1 MKLFTYLIIF
11 LFISAKVNAEESF
24 GDWSG
29 LYLGVYYSEDKLSA
43 SATSATYPD
52 SPYDVSTDKDKNN
65 SGMFLGYNHSF
76 NDIIL
81 GVETSF
87 QDNIGEDKAIPALDG
102 SVVYDDMVEYKLKIG
117 YSFNRYLAYSFFGSG
132 DLNVYWS
139 GYANEDT
146 STHDYLIKGIGLSA
160 KITNHTFVGLSFSKT
175 NLDFYY
181 PDTDYWEAV
190 QLDSFRLR
198 FGYLF

>member
-1 MKLFTYLIIF
+1 MNKIILALIIF
-11 LFISAKVNAEESF
+11 LFSTSLLAESL

-29 LYLGVYYSEDKLSA
+29 LYLGVYESEDKLSA
-43 SATSATYPD
+43 NATSTSWPDDPYAT
-52 SPYDVSTDKDKNN
+52 STDKDKNN
-65 SGMFLGYNHSF
+65 LGIFLGYNYSI
-76 NDIIL
+76 NDIII

-146 STHDYLIKGIGLSA
+146 STHNYETKGIGLSA
-160 KITNHTFVGLSFSKT
+160 KITNHTFVGLSFSET
-175 NLDFYY
+175 NLNLYF
-181 PDTDYWEAV
+181 PDTDYLEAV
-190 QLDSFRLR
+190 QLNSFRLR

>member
-1 MKLFTYLIIF
+1 MNKIILALIIF
-11 LFISAKVNAEESF
+11 LFSTSLLAESL

-29 LYLGVYYSEDKLSA
+29 LYLGVYESEDKLSA
-43 SATSATYPD
+43 SATSASWPD
-52 SPYDVSTDKDKNN
+52 DPYDVSTDKDKNN
-65 SGMFLGYNHSF
+65 LGIFLGYNYSI
-76 NDIIL
+76 NDIII